1 MPEQMGT
8 SRQGEAK
15 IKRTQNMS
23 ALGFESDRKLFL
35 PEEINFPN
43 QSMDI
48 FPQPQTKNETN
59 TSLLHQILRSSD

>member
-1 MPEQMGT
+1 MLNGSFTMPEQMGT

-15 IKRTQNMS
+15 FKRTQNMS

-48 FPQPQTKNETN
+48 FP
-59 TSLLHQILRSSD
+59 